1 MADPHALTDRELQGD
16 ERPWEKPGGVRRD
29 CEAHRGGLL
38 LFLGVVSVVGASLSC
53 LLLPALIALALGV
66 GVSMT
71 AAHDLRKMEAGV
83 MDPSGDRRTALARDW
98 ATFGAGLS
106 FMVLVVL
113 ALSAALLSLMIH

>member
-1 MADPHALTDRELQGD
+1 
-16 ERPWEKPGGVRRD
+16 
-29 CEAHRGGLL
+29 
-38 LFLGVVSVVGASLSC
+38 
-53 LLLPALIALALGV
+53 
-66 GVSMT
+66 
-71 AAHDLRKMEAGV
+71 